1 MQIDGRARIF
11 PGWTESSEREGEEE
25 SKRRERGRGGWVGR
39 AGGGKKINNIK
50 VSEVPSQA
58 RGGNVTVSVS
68 SVGGG
73 GVEFSTLACC

>member
-1 MQIDGRARIF
+1 M
-11 PGWTESSEREGEEE
+11 TREGT
-25 SKRRERGRGGWVGR
+25 RRVGWEGR
-39 AGGGKKINNIK
+39 GGKKINNIK

>member
-1 MQIDGRARIF
+1 M
-11 PGWTESSEREGEEE
+11 RE
-25 SKRRERGRGGWVGR
+25 KRRANDARGDEAVGWEGR
-39 AGGGKKINNIK
+39 GGGKKINNIK